1 MMNHSFLPSDDLPPL
16 QLEETDSSLSRQLEE
31 ALSRYFYESC
41 DGVTQALLTNCEWYF
56 TTISTTPT
64 LVINGANRDMSQR
77 VINHI
82 LAIAEALSKFSIS
95 ARVLIGSTTDADL
108 LIEIRV
114 DEISAYQDP
123 L

>member
-1 MMNHSFLPSDDLPPL
+1 MNHHSLHSDDLPPL

-56 TTISTTPT
+56 TAISTAPT
-64 LVINGANRDMSQR
+64 LVINGANSAMNQR
-77 VINHI
+77 VFNYIV
-82 LAIAEALSKFSIS
+82 AISTALSEFSVS
-95 ARVLIGSTTDADL
+95 ARVVIGSSIGQEAF
-108 LIEIRV
+108 IEIRV

>member
-1 MMNHSFLPSDDLPPL
+1 MNHHSLPSDDLPPL
-16 QLEETDSSLSRQLEE
+16 KLEETDSSLIRQLEE

-56 TTISTTPT
+56 TTISTVPT
-64 LVINGANRDMSQR
+64 LVINGADSAMNQR
-77 VINHI
+77 VFNHI
-82 LAIAEALSKFSIS
+82 VAIATALSEFSIS
-95 ARVLIGSTTDADL
+95 AKVVIGSTIGQEAFV
-108 LIEIRV
+108 EIRV

>member
-1 MMNHSFLPSDDLPPL
+1 MNHHSLPSDDLPSL

-56 TTISTTPT
+56 TAISTAPT
-64 LVINGANRDMSQR
+64 LVINGANSAMNQR
-77 VINHI
+77 VFNHI
-82 LAIAEALSKFSIS
+82 VAIATALSEFSVS
-95 ARVLIGSTTDADL
+95 ARVVIGSSIGQEAF
-108 LIEIRV
+108 IEIRV

>member
-1 MMNHSFLPSDDLPPL
+1 MNHHSLPSDDLPPL

-56 TTISTTPT
+56 TAISTAPT
-64 LVINGANRDMSQR
+64 LVINGANSAMNQR
-77 VINHI
+77 VFNRIV
-82 LAIAEALSKFSIS
+82 AIATALSEFSVS
-95 ARVLIGSTTDADL
+95 ARVVIGSSIGQEAF
-108 LIEIRV
+108 IEIRV

>member
-1 MMNHSFLPSDDLPPL
+1 MNHHSLPSDDLPPFK
-16 QLEETDSSLSRQLEE
+16 LEETDSSLIRQLEE

-56 TTISTTPT
+56 TTISTVPT
-64 LVINGANRDMSQR
+64 LVINGADSAMNQR
-77 VINHI
+77 VFNHI
-82 LAIAEALSKFSIS
+82 VAIATALSEFSIS
-95 ARVLIGSTTDADL
+95 AKVVIGSTIGQEAFV
-108 LIEIRV
+108 EIRV